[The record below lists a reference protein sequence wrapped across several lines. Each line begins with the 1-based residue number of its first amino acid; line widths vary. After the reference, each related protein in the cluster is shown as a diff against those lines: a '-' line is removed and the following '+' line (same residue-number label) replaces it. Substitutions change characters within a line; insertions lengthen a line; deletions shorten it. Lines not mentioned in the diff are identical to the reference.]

1 MQSSKE
7 ETIKGK
13 NETNTDTQNKE
24 VERQQPSKM
33 SEEKRGG
40 TTGYYKKTRR
50 AGQ

>member
-1 MQSSKE
+1 MQSSE
-7 ETIKGK
+7 EESIKGK

-24 VERQQPSKM
+24 VERQQPSKK

-50 AGQ
+50 TGQ